1 MKCPLSEKGCGG
13 CQGISE
19 AYGELLKRKSE
30 RFRSLFPDA
39 LPALGMED
47 PRFYRNKVLRTFAN
61 GKSGLYHGLYRTG
74 THQVISVRR
83 CLLENEQAAHIA
95 QTALDLLSGM
105 GLRAYREDF
114 GSGILR
120 HLLIRRGYHSGQALV
135 TVITG
140 SEKFEGG
147 REFALQLMQACPEVK
162 GVIHN
167 INPRGDSAV
176 MGYRSRILA
185 GRDEIWDTMNG
196 LRVFLNSRSFYQVNT
211 AQAEKLYALAI
222 ELAGLSPS
230 DKVLD
235 AYCGVG
241 LLGMLAARKAGQVT
255 GIEII
260 QDAVACARK
269 TAQYNRIEN
278 IRFLKG
284 DTAELLHKADLRP
297 SVVFMDPPRAGCSA
311 DFMNAVLSCAPS
323 RIVYISCNPETL
335 RRDADLLIQG
345 GYYMEKVQ
353 PVDLFPYTEHVETV
367 CLLYHRRKDF
377 ISVPYEPN
385 DAEYLKQLPDTDKHR
400 N

>member
-13 CQGISE
+13 CQGIDE
-19 AYGELLKRKSE
+19 AYGELLKRKSD
-30 RFRSLFPDA
+30 RFRRLFPDA

-114 GSGILR
+114 GSGVLR

-147 REFALQLMQACPEVK
+147 REFALRLMQLCPEVK

-185 GRDEIWDTMNG
+185 GRDGIWDTMNG

-211 AQAEKLYALAI
+211 VQAEKLYARAI
-222 ELAGLSPS
+222 EFAGLSPS
-230 DKVLD
+230 DTVLD
-235 AYCGVG
+235 AYCGIG
-241 LLGMLAARKAGQVT
+241 ILGMLAARKAGQVT
-255 GIEII
+255 GIEIVP
-260 QDAVACARK
+260 DAVDCAQK
-269 TAQYNRIEN
+269 TAQFNHIGN

-284 DTAELLHKADLRP
+284 DTAEILNKTELLP

-311 DFMNAVLSCAPS
+311 AFLSAILGYAPS

-335 RRDADLLIQG
+335 RRDTDLLIRG
-345 GYYMEKVQ
+345 GYRMEKVQ

-367 CLLYHRRKDF
+367 
-377 ISVPYEPN
+377 
-385 DAEYLKQLPDTDKHR
+385 
-400 N
+400 